1 MDKPV
6 RRLFLFFCLLFV
18 ALVLQLTYWQ
28 VVRAHALKIEPTNT
42 RSIQE
47 EAKVERGKIIS
58 ADGVTLADNIKS
70 GESYSR
76 IYPEGTYTSPWLG
89 YVSLMYGRAGIERVY
104 NDDLSGES
112 GTQGLVNQL
121 TGTKQGADLTLTI
134 DMAVQQAAAK
144 ALGNRKGAVVALD
157 PKTGAII
164 AMVSYPRYDP
174 NHLEDIWS
182 EISTDEGRPLLNRAT
197 MGLYPPGSVFKTVVA
212 AAALQTGKVTVD
224 TIFDDTGTFKAGG
237 YVVSNYEDKVY
248 GQHDFA
254 KAFASSI
261 NTTFAKIGVDLGAES
276 LAGYANAF
284 GFGQTPPWP
293 LGGADSRFP
302 APGGMDA
309 AHVAQA
315 AFGQG
320 EVLASPLEIALIT
333 AAVANGGTMMKP
345 YVVQE
350 VTTAKGTV
358 LRRADPSVW
367 AQPISS
373 ATAATLQALMV
384 QVVKSGTGTGA
395 ALSGV
400 QVAGKTGT
408 AEVADAESHA
418 WFVGFAPAGDPT
430 IVVAVIVENAGTGGS
445 IAAPV
450 ARKVIAAAL
459 GR

>member
-6 RRLFLFFCLLFV
+6 RRLFLFFCVLFV

-42 RSIQE
+42 RSIE
-47 EAKVERGKIIS
+47 EEIKVERGKIIS

-70 GESYSR
+70 GENFSR
-76 IYPEGTYTSPWLG
+76 IYPQGTYTAPWLG
-89 YVSLMYGRAGIERVY
+89 YVSLIYGRAGLERVY

-112 GTQGLVNQL
+112 GAQGLVNQL

-134 DMAVQQAAAK
+134 NMEVQKAAVK

-164 AMVSYPRYDP
+164 AIVSYPRYDP
-174 NHLEDIWS
+174 NHLEDIWK

-197 MGLYPPGSVFKTVVA
+197 MGLYPPGSVFKMVVA

-224 TIFDDTGTFKAGG
+224 TTFDDTGTYKAGG
-237 YVVSNYEDKVY
+237 YVVSNYDDKVY
-248 GQHDFA
+248 GTHTFA

-261 NTTFAKIGVDLGAES
+261 NTTFAKVGVDLGAEMLS
-276 LAGYANAF
+276 GYAKAF
-284 GFGQTPPWP
+284 GFGQAPPWP

-302 APGGMDA
+302 DPGDMDV

-315 AFGQG
+315 SFGQG
-320 EVLASPLEIALIT
+320 EVLASPLEMALI
-333 AAVANGGTMMKP
+333 AAAIANDGTMMKP
-345 YVVQE
+345 YIVQQ
-350 VTTAKGTV
+350 VKTAKGTV
-358 LRRADPSVW
+358 LRSADPAVW
-367 AQPISS
+367 AQPISG

-384 QVVKSGTGTGA
+384 QVVKSGTGTSA
-395 ALSGV
+395 ALAGV

-408 AEVADAESHA
+408 AEVANAPSHA
-418 WFVGFAPAGDPT
+418 WFAGFAPAEDPS

-445 IAAPV
+445 VAAPV